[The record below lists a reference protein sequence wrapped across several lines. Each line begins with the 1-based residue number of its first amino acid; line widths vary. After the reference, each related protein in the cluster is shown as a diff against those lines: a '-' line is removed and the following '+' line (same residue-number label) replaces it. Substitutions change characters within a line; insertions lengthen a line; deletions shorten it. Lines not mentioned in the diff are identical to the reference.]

1 MLNKLYNQMKNIL
14 LLFTILIFVSS
25 CSIPNMVVI
34 ELESKSSSQ
43 TNGFVVFIEED
54 SKVTMEATI
63 NNLEP
68 GEHAIHIHEKSDC
81 SSVDGKSAGG
91 HWNPTLESHGKW
103 GDSKGFHRGD
113 IGNFIVDE
121 NGNGTVSFSTDLWC
135 LNCDD
140 LNKNIIGKSIIIHQ
154 GSDDL
159 VSQPSGAAGSRIA
172 CGGIIEENSIIR
184 DKELLPLSLFVSFF

>member
-1 MLNKLYNQMKNIL
+1 MKNFLQFIVISF
-14 LLFTILIFVSS
+14 LFSS

-34 ELESKSSSQ
+34 ELESKSSSE
-43 TNGFVVFIEED
+43 TNGFIVFIEED

-63 NNLEP
+63 SNLEP

-81 SSVDGKSAGG
+81 SSSDGKSAGG
-91 HWNPTLESHGKW
+91 HWNPTLESHGEW
-103 GDSKGFHRGD
+103 GDSTGFHRGD
-113 IGNFIVDE
+113 IGNFNVDE

-135 LNCDD
+135 LDCDD

-159 VSQPSGAAGSRIA
+159 ISQPSGAAGSRIA
-172 CGGIIEENSIIR
+172 CGGIIEENA
-184 DKELLPLSLFVSFF
+184 LLASEDTITIYKD

>member
-14 LLFTILIFVSS
+14 LLFIILIFVSS

-54 SKVTMEATI
+54 SKVTMEATINNLEPTI

-113 IGNFIVDE
+113 IGNFNVDE

-135 LNCDD
+135 LDCDD

-172 CGGIIEENSIIR
+172 CGGIIEENSLISS
-184 DKELLPLSLFVSFF
+184 KE

>member
-1 MLNKLYNQMKNIL
+1 MKNIL
-14 LLFTILIFVSS
+14 LLITISIFVSS

-113 IGNFIVDE
+113 IGNFNVDE

-135 LNCDD
+135 LDCDD

-154 GSDDL
+154 GSVL
-159 VSQPSGAAGSRIA
+159 KHRLENFLQTHEKILIKKLERHFPQQFLFQSHLN
-172 CGGIIEENSIIR
+172 IEQNK
-184 DKELLPLSLFVSFF
+184 DHY

>member
-1 MLNKLYNQMKNIL
+1 MKKFLQFIVISF
-14 LLFTILIFVSS
+14 LFSS

-34 ELESKSSSQ
+34 ELESKSSSE
-43 TNGFVVFIEED
+43 TNGFIVFTEED

-63 NNLEP
+63 SNLEP

-81 SSVDGKSAGG
+81 SSSDGKSAGG
-91 HWNPTLESHGKW
+91 HWNPTLESHGEW
-103 GDSKGFHRGD
+103 GDSTGFHRGD
-113 IGNFIVDE
+113 IGNFNVDE

-135 LNCDD
+135 LDCDD

-159 VSQPSGAAGSRIA
+159 ISQPSGAAGSRIA
-172 CGGIIEENSIIR
+172 CGGIIEENA
-184 DKELLPLSLFVSFF
+184 LLDSEDTVTIYKD

>member
-1 MLNKLYNQMKNIL
+1 MLKKSIIYMKNLFLFISLSL
-14 LLFTILIFVSS
+14 LVSS

-34 ELESKSSSQ
+34 ELESKSSSE

-81 SSVDGKSAGG
+81 SSDNGKSAGG

-172 CGGIIEENSIIR
+172 CGGIIEEN
-184 DKELLPLSLFVSFF
+184 L

>member
-1 MLNKLYNQMKNIL
+1 MLNKLYTHMKNIL
-14 LLFTILIFVSS
+14 LLITISIFVSS

-43 TNGFVVFIEED
+43 TNGFVVFIEKD

-113 IGNFIVDE
+113 IGNFNVDE

-135 LNCDD
+135 LDCDD

-172 CGGIIEENSIIR
+172 CGGIIEENSLRYSQLSKSIIR
-184 DKELLPLSLFVSFF
+184 SKE

>member
-1 MLNKLYNQMKNIL
+1 MLSQYIIKFAIVKIL
-14 LLFTILIFVSS
+14 LIKYCIISFLLITIS
-25 CSIPNMVVI
+25 CQNKNDSIIKIKKSVTALNDSNISGNISVTSENI
-34 ELESKSSSQ
+34 SGKSSV
-43 TNGFVVFIEED
+43 TIEAHLFGL
-54 SKVTMEATI
+54 K
-63 NNLEP
+63 P
-68 GEHAIHIHEKSDC
+68 GESSIHIHEFADC
-81 SSVDGKSAGG
+81 SSIDGLSSGG

-113 IGNFIVDE
+113 IGNFNVDE

-135 LNCDD
+135 LDCDD

-172 CGGIIEENSIIR
+172 CGGIIEEN
-184 DKELLPLSLFVSFF
+184 L

>member
-1 MLNKLYNQMKNIL
+1 MLKKSINYMKNLFLFISLSL
-14 LLFTILIFVSS
+14 LVSS

-34 ELESKSSSQ
+34 ELESKSSSE

-81 SSVDGKSAGG
+81 SSIDGKSAGG
-91 HWNPTLESHGKW
+91 HWNPTLENHGKW
-103 GDSKGFHRGD
+103 GDSSGFHRGD
-113 IGNFIVDE
+113 IGNFNVDE
-121 NGNGTVSFSTDLWC
+121 NGNGTISFTTDLWC
-135 LNCDD
+135 LDCDD
-140 LNKNIIGKSIIIHQ
+140 QNKNIIGKSIIIHQ
-154 GSDDL
+154 GADDL

-172 CGGIIEENSIIR
+172 CGGIIEENALIR
-184 DKELLPLSLFVSFF
+184 SEE

>member
-1 MLNKLYNQMKNIL
+1 MLKKSIIYMKNLFLFISLSL
-14 LLFTILIFVSS
+14 LVSS

-34 ELESKSSSQ
+34 ELESKSSSE

-81 SSVDGKSAGG
+81 SSDDGKSAGG
-91 HWNPTLESHGKW
+91 HWNPTLENHGKW
-103 GDSKGFHRGD
+103 GDSTGFHRGD
-113 IGNFIVDE
+113 IGNFNVDE
-121 NGNGTVSFSTDLWC
+121 NGNGTVSFTTDLWC

-140 LNKNIIGKSIIIHQ
+140 QNKNIIGKSIIIHQ

-172 CGGIIEENSIIR
+172 CGGIIEENALIKS
-184 DKELLPLSLFVSFF
+184 KE